1 MALDSLPLK
10 LFPPDNPQAPSHS
23 SHSSPKSDENDQ
35 VSKEEEEVD
44 FETHSHV
51 SGATAAD
58 DIKSLITVSIRQ
70 IYKSSQAKH
79 PLAFRKEQK
88 RLTPSAIKIKPVS

>member
-1 MALDSLPLK
+1 MALDSIPLK

-23 SHSSPKSDENDQ
+23 SHSSPNSFENDQ
-35 VSKEEEEVD
+35 VSKEEEVD

-58 DIKSLITVSIRQ
+58 DIKSLITVSKRQ